1 MNVILTLIYVTTL
14 GTKPRYGRGRS
25 VVHTLHA
32 HLVFTPKYRRG
43 PFTDEILRRCEEV
56 MRDVCT
62 DFGAELRE
70 FNGER
75 DHVHLLVHYPPKVAI
90 SRLVGSLKG
99 VSARRLRQ
107 EFPGHIRTYLWG
119 DHFWSPSYFAAS
131 CGGAP
136 LAVIKEYIENQK
148 RPG

>member
-1 MNVILTLIYVTTL
+1 
-14 GTKPRYGRGRS
+14 
-25 VVHTLHA
+25 
-32 HLVFTPKYRRG
+32 
-43 PFTDEILRRCEEV
+43 
-56 MRDVCT
+56 MRDVCA
-62 DFGAELRE
+62 DFGAELSE

-75 DHVHLLVHYPPKVAI
+75 DHVHLLIHYPPKVAL

-107 EFPGHIRTYLWG
+107 EFPEHIRRYLWG

-131 CGGAP
+131 ADGAP
-136 LAVIKEYIENQK
+136 LKAIKEYIENQK

>member
-1 MNVILTLIYVTTL
+1 M
-14 GTKPRYGRGRS
+14 RRGRS
-25 VVHTLHA
+25 VVHT
-32 HLVFTPKYRRG
+32 
-43 PFTDEILRRCEEV
+43 LRRCEEV

-99 VSARRLRQ
+99 VSARRLRP
-107 EFPGHIRTYLWG
+107 EFPSHIRKYLSG
-119 DHFWSPSYFAAS
+119 EHFWSPSYFAAS

-136 LAVIKEYIENQK
+136 LPVIKEYIENQK
-148 RPG
+148 LPA

>member
-1 MNVILTLIYVTTL
+1 
-14 GTKPRYGRGRS
+14 
-25 VVHTLHA
+25 
-32 HLVFTPKYRRG
+32 
-43 PFTDEILRRCEEV
+43 
-56 MRDVCT
+56 
-62 DFGAELRE
+62 
-70 FNGER
+70 
-75 DHVHLLVHYPPKVAI
+75 
-90 SRLVGSLKG
+90 G